1 MKPNSGP
8 SRSVWLHRLPLGT
21 QEPMWCVTSMESPTE
36 ASHWSTCCLY
46 HTEDWWVS
54 LSWSSNC
61 LCVTT
66 SCREWKCL
74 MLPFFL
80 LSVELLGLILPFYT
94 HTLTHLSR
102 PSFLFGCF
110 LFFLFLYVWISPS
123 FNDVTKTWKTRRCE
137 EEAGEETCIFWW
149 LFFYID
155 LNVYLFF
162 EGVFVTSMTNKD
174 SFLYSLW

>member
-1 MKPNSGP
+1 
-8 SRSVWLHRLPLGT
+8 
-21 QEPMWCVTSMESPTE
+21 MWCVTSMESPTE

-110 LFFLFLYVWISPS
+110 CFVLFLYVWISPS
-123 FNDVTKTWKTRRCE
+123 FNDVTKTWKTRRRE

>member
-1 MKPNSGP
+1 
-8 SRSVWLHRLPLGT
+8 
-21 QEPMWCVTSMESPTE
+21 MWCVTSMESPTE

-74 MLPFFL
+74 MLPFFSFVCGAFRANTSL
-80 LSVELLGLILPFYT
+80 LHTHINTPF
-94 HTLTHLSR
+94 
-102 PSFLFGCF
+102 PSQFFVW
-110 LFFLFLYVWISPS
+110 LFFFVLFLYVWISPS
-123 FNDVTKTWKTRRCE
+123 FSDVTKTWKTRRRE

>member
-1 MKPNSGP
+1 MCHIYGISHRGIALVHMLFISHWGLMGQPLMIFKL
-8 SRSVWLHRLPLGT
+8 SVWQRAAGNGSA
-21 QEPMWCVTSMESPTE
+21 W
-36 ASHWSTCCLY
+36 CCL
-46 HTEDWWVS
+46 
-54 LSWSSNC
+54 
-61 LCVTT
+61 
-66 SCREWKCL
+66 
-74 MLPFFL
+74 FFL

-110 LFFLFLYVWISPS
+110 CFVLFLYVWISPS
-123 FNDVTKTWKTRRCE
+123 FNDVTKTWKTRRRE
-137 EEAGEETCIFWW
+137 EEAREETCIFWW